1 MISLYVGSTGG
12 YSGKTLVSMGLGHK
26 FKRDGLKVGY
36 FKPVGILPIKVDN
49 VLTDNDAWR
58 IYRALELKD
67 PLSEL
72 CPIVLTQELAVKSYI
87 KDLKGLLTKIVKSYN
102 QLSKDK
108 DIMLVGGYGSIYTG
122 SFLGLQGIKV
132 LKRLNSKVVIVVK
145 YEGEYVVDYVLQ
157 AKKDLGDKFL
167 GVILNRVTTEHK
179 KGVDEY
185 AIPFLKRKGID
196 ILGVLPHDS
205 VVGSITVEELSD
217 MLGGK
222 VLCCHDRVNN
232 LVEHFLIGAMQVD
245 RAIDYFKRT
254 RNNAV
259 IVGGDRSDIQLSAI
273 ESGSMC
279 LILTGDLYPSEI
291 IISRA
296 EQKNIPLLAV
306 RDDTYSVAKKLERL
320 SVRLRLRDK
329 AKVARGMDL
338 VTENVDFPL
347 LYKKLGKKI
356 GQ

>member
-1 MISLYVGSTGG
+1 MISLYVGSTSG
-12 YSGKTLVSMGLGHK
+12 YSGKSLVSMGLGHK
-26 FKRDGLKVGY
+26 FKKDGFRVGY

-58 IYRALELKD
+58 IYRVLELKD
-67 PLSEL
+67 PIVDI
-72 CPIVLTQELAVKSYI
+72 CPVVLTQELAVKGYL
-87 KDLKGLLTKIVKSYN
+87 KDVKGLLGKIEKSH
-102 QLSKDK
+102 QRLSGDK
-108 DIMLVGGYGSIYTG
+108 DIMVVGGYGSIYTG
-122 SFLGLQGIKV
+122 GVLGIQGLKV
-132 LKRLNSKVVIVVK
+132 IRRLKAKVVIVVK
-145 YEGEYVVDYVLQ
+145 YEGEYIVDYVLQ
-157 AKKDLGDKFL
+157 AKKDLHSKFI
-167 GVILNRVTTEHK
+167 GVILNKATP
-179 KGVDEY
+179 EY
-185 AIPFLKRKGID
+185 KQGIKDYIVPFLKRKGVD
-196 ILGVLPHDS
+196 IIGIIPYDS
-205 VVGSITVEELSD
+205 IVGSITVEELND

-222 VLCCHDRVNN
+222 VLCCHDRLNN

-245 RAIDYFKRT
+245 KAIDYFKRT

-273 ESGSMC
+273 ESDTEC

-296 EQKNIPLLAV
+296 EQKNIPILVV

-338 VTENVDFPL
+338 VTENIDFPL
-347 LYKKLGKKI
+347 LYKKLGIKI